1 MMQQISEHIGLNE
14 YATRKA
20 KVVLEND
27 VYGVEYIMNDSLV
40 SYRVFPGHSV
50 YMAEDAAENWVT
62 GVMRYDHVTTDY

>member
-1 MMQQISEHIGLNE
+1 MMQQISEHIGLDE

>member
-1 MMQQISEHIGLNE
+1 MQQISEHIGLNE

-62 GVMRYDHVTTDY
+62 GVMRYDHVTTGY

>member
-1 MMQQISEHIGLNE
+1 MQQISEHIGLNE

>member
-1 MMQQISEHIGLNE
+1 MQQISEHFGIDK

-27 VYGVEYIMNDSLV
+27 TYGVEYIMHGSLV

-62 GVMRYDHVTTDY
+62 GVLGYEHVTTDY